1 MFVKKEAD
9 CENIFELKVDETYNF
24 KKCVEVVDNE
34 VKDTEIQTSY
44 LSALDFWRSW
54 VWDFELDELD
64 FCSTQAVKIKLK
76 LVGKNPVYQT
86 GNIKLGKVV

>member
-1 MFVKKEAD
+1 LFVKKEAD

-44 LSALDFWRSW
+44 LSALDF
-54 VWDFELDELD
+54 
-64 FCSTQAVKIKLK
+64 
-76 LVGKNPVYQT
+76 
-86 GNIKLGKVV
+86 